1 MNTYESESGYI
12 VRETLEGLEVTED
25 DKVVCVIA
33 NRTLNDYREDPE
45 DDLSDINDD
54 MLETDIKKLVEVED
68 FIAYQQEYC

>member
-12 VRETLEGLEVTED
+12 VRETLEGLEVKDD

-54 MLETDIKKLVEVED
+54 VLETDINKLVEVAD
-68 FIAYQQEYC
+68 FIACQ